1 MRFYFKFCGFI
12 LNILFKK
19 AGLCEKKNLLDLT
32 CDISAVISNI
42 LAEGITLELVILY
55 VWSVYDKRVSIT
67 VENINKYS
75 YCVDSPVVFCCIST
89 TFSTTILLYFL
100 ETREFV
106 SLQDAMCRDWA
117 KRL

>member
-1 MRFYFKFCGFI
+1 MRFYLKFCGFI

-19 AGLCEKKNLLDLT
+19 AGLCGKKKNLLDLT

-42 LAEGITLELVILY
+42 LAEGITLELC
-55 VWSVYDKRVSIT
+55 VWSVYDKCVSIT

-89 TFSTTILLYFL
+89 TWAIILL
-100 ETREFV
+100 
-106 SLQDAMCRDWA
+106 
-117 KRL
+117 